1 MTAAFSWTNIQD
13 KSGKQIEHRT
23 GTWDGFVTQLRT
35 AKKYNSKAECPWIKL
50 AVFGDHRGP
59 GGSLRNNANVLAVT
73 GIEADYDGEQLAI
86 PAAIELL
93 AAAGIRAA
101 IYPSASNT
109 PDKPRWRVL
118 CPLAEPQAPEDRQLF
133 VARLNGVLGGVIADE
148 SFTLSQ
154 SYYYGNVGT
163 NSYKVHTT
171 EGACLDQLP
180 ALDAAALYKAKSRTP
195 PRPATQHEAVE
206 SVPDST
212 LEDLRSALA
221 AVSADDR
228 TEWISMGMR
237 LKTLGDV
244 GFGLWDMWA
253 RTSADK
259 YDPDDAEYRWDSFE
273 PSSTG
278 YKAVFTAAQA
288 AGWSNPGPAAAST
301 DDFDVVQEDET
312 FTDREQMPKVNP
324 YQVVAREQFL
334 DAPPAKWLI
343 KHVLQ
348 EDPGGVA
355 VIYGASG
362 SGKSFMALDMAAAIL
377 QGQPWRGRKTH
388 QGAVIYVCAEGAGGF
403 RNRLRAYEQQH
414 GATLPIGVIPN
425 APNMLDASHVKLMLA
440 AVAEF
445 GPAVL
450 IIFDTL
456 AQVTPGGDENASATM
471 TMAVNNCR
479 RVAKA
484 IGATCMLVHHSG
496 KDIEKGAR
504 GHSSLKAAVDTEL
517 CVQRAE
523 EGPARAVKV
532 TKQKELY
539 DGEEFGF
546 ELDVIVLGQDD
557 DGDDVSSCVV
567 RHTSGTLAE
576 IKKAD
581 SGSGKIQRAVLNC
594 VDNMV
599 GLGGDEPEFGALVEA
614 VFAQLDGKSRRTGI
628 RNAVTDMVNAK
639 ILHLNCNHVGRV
651 SA

>member
-1 MTAAFSWTNIQD
+1 MTAAFSWTNIKD
-13 KSGKQIEHRT
+13 KSGMHLTHRT
-23 GTWDGFVTQLRT
+23 GTWEGLVAQLRA
-35 AKKYNSKAECPWIKL
+35 AKTYNSKSECPWLKL

-59 GGSLRNNANVLAVT
+59 GGALRNNANVLAVT
-73 GIEADYDGEQLAI
+73 GIEADYDGEQISI
-86 PAAIELL
+86 PQALELL
-93 AAAGIRAA
+93 TAAGIKAA
-101 IYPSASNT
+101 VYPSASNT
-109 PDKPRWRVL
+109 PEAPRWRVL
-118 CPLAEPQAPEDRQLF
+118 CPLSEPQAPEDRQLF
-133 VARLNGVLGGVIADE
+133 MARLNGVLGGVVDDA

-171 EGACLDQLP
+171 DGLCLDQLP
-180 ALDAAALYKAKSRTP
+180 LLDDTALYRAKSRLP

-206 SVPDST
+206 SASAAT
-212 LEDLRSALA
+212 IEDLRSALDSLDA
-221 AVSADDR
+221 RDR
-228 TEWISMGMR
+228 QMWIANMHR
-237 LKTLGDV
+237 LKALGDV
-244 GFGLWDMWA
+244 GFELWTGWAKKEEDLFDM
-253 RTSADK
+253 
-259 YDPDDAEYRWDSFE
+259 DDSVYRWEGCE

-278 YKAVFTAAQA
+278 YKAVFTAAAA
-288 AGWSNPGPAAAST
+288 AGWTNPGPPPASV
-301 DDFDVVQEDET
+301 DDFDVVPDE
-312 FTDREQMPKVNP
+312 PAGPVKANP
-324 YQVVAREQFL
+324 YQVIAREQFL

-440 AVAEF
+440 AVAAF

-479 RVAKA
+479 LVAKA

-523 EGPARAVKV
+523 DGPARAVKV

-546 ELDVIVLGQDD
+546 ELDVIVLGQDG
-557 DGDDVSSCVV
+557 DGDDISSCVV
-567 RHTSGTLAE
+567 RHTDGTLAE

-581 SGSGKIQRAVLNC
+581 SGSGKIQRAVLTC
-594 VDNMV
+594 VDNMTD
-599 GLGGDEPEFGALVEA
+599 LGGDTPEYEALVEA
-614 VFAQLDGKSRRTGI
+614 VFNHLGPKSRRSAI
-628 RNAVTDMVNAK
+628 RKDIDAMVASK
-639 ILHLNCNHVGRV
+639 ILQLNCNHVGRNPC
-651 SA
+651 

>member
-1 MTAAFSWTNIQD
+1 MTTFSWTNIKD
-13 KSGKQIEHRT
+13 KSGKQIAHRT
-23 GTWDGFVTQLRT
+23 GTWEGLIAQLRA
-35 AKKYNSKAECPWIKL
+35 AKKYDSKAECPWIKL

-73 GIEADYDGEQLAI
+73 GVEADYDGEQLSI
-86 PAAIELL
+86 PAAIDLL
-93 AAAGIRAA
+93 TAAGIKAV

-118 CPLAEPQAPEDRQLF
+118 CPLAEPQAPEDRQTF

-171 EGACLDQLP
+171 EGACLDQLTT
-180 ALDAAALYKAKSRTP
+180 LDATALYKAKSHTP
-195 PRPATQHEAVE
+195 PRPAAQYEAVE

-212 LEDLRSALA
+212 IEDLRSALA
-221 AVSADDR
+221 SMDARDR
-228 TEWISMGMR
+228 QLWIANMHR
-237 LKTLGDV
+237 LKALGDV
-244 GFGLWDMWA
+244 GFELWTEWAKTAEGLFDL
-253 RTSADK
+253 
-259 YDPDDAEYRWDSFE
+259 DDSVYRWEGCE

-278 YKAVFTAAQA
+278 YKAVFTAATA
-288 AGWSNPGPAAAST
+288 AGWSNPGPAAAT
-301 DDFDVVQEDET
+301 ADDFDIVDEPA
-312 FTDREQMPKVNP
+312 DSKIPKVNP
-324 YQVVAREQFL
+324 FRVLSREQFL
-334 DAPPAKWLI
+334 EAPPARWLI

-362 SGKSFMALDMAAAIL
+362 SGKSFITLDMAAAIL
-377 QGQPWRGRKTH
+377 QGLPWRGRKTQ

-414 GATLPIGVIPN
+414 NVTLPIGIIEN
-425 APNMLDASHVKLMLA
+425 APNMLEASHVKLMLA
-440 AVAEF
+440 AIAAF

-479 RVAKA
+479 SVAKA
-484 IGATCMLVHHSG
+484 AGATCMLVHHSG

-546 ELDVIVLGQDD
+546 ELDVIVLGQDA
-557 DGDDVSSCVV
+557 DGDDISSCVV
-567 RHTSGTLAE
+567 RHTSGTMAE

-599 GLGGDEPEFGALVEA
+599 GLGGDEPEFGALIEA
-614 VFAQLDGKSRRTGI
+614 VFAQLGGKSRRTVI
-628 RNAVTDMVNAK
+628 RNSVTDMINAK
-639 ILHLNCNHVGRV
+639 ILHLNCNHVGRE